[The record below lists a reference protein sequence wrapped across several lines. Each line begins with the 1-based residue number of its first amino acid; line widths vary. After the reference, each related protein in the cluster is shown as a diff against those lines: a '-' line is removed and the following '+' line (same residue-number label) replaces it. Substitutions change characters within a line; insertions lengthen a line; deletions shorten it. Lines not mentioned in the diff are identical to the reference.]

1 MKPAN
6 LRLTVLAVALALA
19 GCTTVQ
25 ENQVQNE
32 TLSQQSRAKL
42 EATAPARDVNLVRE
56 VNQAVLPMIPIKD
69 EGRETWLST
78 KRVKLVNE
86 KRRPLNLA
94 EVVKMFFDQGINI
107 SSQIPL
113 ESYTY
118 AGLGVHDADAE
129 TALRS
134 ILGAVGLDYE
144 LDDMARTV
152 VIRPMASRSWKINLG
167 DRKTGFNSNTASGE
181 LGGGQ
186 LGDSSGQGGAGA
198 SNGSG
203 FGGQSQG
210 ANGQQSNNG
219 GGGQN
224 GQSGNSSQNGA
235 QSGGNSGGSAGGY
248 TSTTDD
254 FWASLKTELEQRMQV
269 LLPGVAVNPS
279 EIVGGPQF
287 ASQPGV
293 VVPAPA
299 PLYPQPIASAG
310 NAGRDGQAADFYV
323 KKTIG
328 TFAINPVTGYVT
340 VQAPRWLLN
349 DLDKYIKK
357 IQLENSYRITFV
369 GEMLLVRSV
378 DNKSEG
384 LDISAFG
391 RFANNRYG
399 VPFSNNALGGVTV
412 NFPGGSLIPSIA
424 AGTPAVAGTLI
435 GVSSALDGLQIFNAY
450 LQNFGTVNTVQRP
463 IVVTSNGVPGSFQR
477 TSRKYFVQ
485 YTQTAAAGN
494 TGAAAVGTQNQLIPF
509 DFGTTLTISSRYD
522 SETNL
527 VRANIILDQVVQSG
541 TQVIPQQV
549 SSGTGVQQVNQE
561 VPLPSTFK
569 YRGEVPLR
577 DGDLIVIG
585 GQSEDEND
593 TSDGGITGLKN
604 SAVGGLFG
612 QKKATKTTGTY
623 YFALRVKLTKTD

>member
-1 MKPAN
+1 MKPAPF
-6 LRLTVLAVALALA
+6 RLAGMAVAVILA
-19 GCTTVQ
+19 GCNTPQVNQ
-25 ENQVQNE
+25 EE
-32 TLSQQSRAKL
+32 TDAMMQQSRARL
-42 EATAPARDVNLVRE
+42 EPAAPARDMNVVRE
-56 VNQAVLPMIPIKD
+56 VNKVVLPMVAIK
-69 EGRETWLST
+69 EEVSRSWLSS
-78 KRVKLVNE
+78 KRIRLIND

-113 ESYTY
+113 EGYTY
-118 AGLGVHDADAE
+118 AGLGVQDADAE

-144 LDDMARTV
+144 LEDVGRTV
-152 VIRPMASRSWKINLG
+152 LIRPMASRSWKINLG

-181 LGGGQ
+181 LG
-186 LGDSSGQGGAGA
+186 DSGQGQGNAGGGNGLSGGSQGAMGQQ
-198 SNGSG
+198 SSSSNSGGQGSQSGVNGS
-203 FGGQSQG
+203 SNSAQG
-210 ANGQQSNNG
+210 ANGNG
-219 GGGQN
+219 V
-224 GQSGNSSQNGA
+224 SG
-235 QSGGNSGGSAGGY
+235 GGY

-254 FWASLKTELEQRMQV
+254 FWASLKDELTQRLQV
-269 LLPGVAVNPS
+269 LLPGVATNAA
-279 EIVGGPQF
+279 EITAGVP
-287 ASQPGV
+287 ALQPGV

-299 PLYPQPIASAG
+299 PLNMQGSAPAMMG
-310 NAGRDGQAADFYV
+310 KDGQAADFYA

-349 DLDKYIKK
+349 DLDKYMKK
-357 IQLENSYRITFV
+357 IQLENSYRITFI
-369 GEMLLVRSV
+369 GEMLLVRST

-391 RFANNRYG
+391 RFAQNRYG
-399 VPFSNNALGGVTV
+399 LAFSNNALGGVTV
-412 NFPGGSLIPSIA
+412 NFPEGGSRIPAISAGGAVAGSLI
-424 AGTPAVAGTLI
+424 
-435 GVSSALDGLQIFNAY
+435 GVTSALDGLQIFNAY
-450 LQNFGTVNTVQRP
+450 LRNFGTVNIVQRP
-463 IVVTSNGVPGSFQR
+463 VVVTSNGVPGSFQR

-485 YTQTAAAGN
+485 YSQTAASGG

-522 SETNL
+522 SETDL

-585 GQSEDEND
+585 GQSEDETD
-593 TSDGGITGLKN
+593 SSDGGVTGLKN
-604 SAVGGLFG
+604 SPVGALFG
-612 QKKATKTTGTY
+612 QKNATKTTGTY
-623 YFALRVKLTKTD
+623 YFALRVKLTKTE